1 MPIYTLYQNLVI
13 SHGRSD
19 VNMWLNIGQ
28 IVLQLIVILLFY
40 REGITTMVVA
50 YTIFNIVWLAAWQPF
65 ARRIIGLRTIDLLKD
80 VLPFMLIA
88 AAVMTATY
96 FITLAI
102 TNQWLLLAVRIVVAA
117 ALYYA
122 TMRLL
127 NVAILRECLQFITRR
142 GV

>member
-1 MPIYTLYQNLVI
+1 M
-13 SHGRSD
+13 
-19 VNMWLNIGQ
+19 
-28 IVLQLIVILLFY
+28 FY

-50 YTIFNIVWLAAWQPF
+50 YTIFNIVWLVAWQPF